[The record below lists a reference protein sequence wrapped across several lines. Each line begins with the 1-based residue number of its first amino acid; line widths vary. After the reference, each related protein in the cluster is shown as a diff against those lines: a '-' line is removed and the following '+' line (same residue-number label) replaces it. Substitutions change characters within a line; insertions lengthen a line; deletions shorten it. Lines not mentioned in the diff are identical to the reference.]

1 MNVEQQLRAGLGDR
15 YQIERQIGEG
25 GMATVFLARD
35 LKHDRPVA
43 IKAFRPELAATM
55 GADRFFHEI
64 ELSARL
70 QHPHIVPLYDS
81 GVAGGIF
88 YFVMPFV
95 EGESLRNRLDR
106 DKQIP
111 FDEAVELT
119 REIASALA
127 YAHGQGLVH
136 RDIKPEN
143 ILLTGGHAMLADF
156 GIARAVGI
164 AQQGKR
170 HTGLGF
176 AVGTPGYM
184 SPEQATASELDA
196 RTDQYSLAAV
206 FYEMVSGE
214 VPFSGPT
221 VQAALAQSLTGPRP
235 KLTKLVRTVPPDA
248 DPVVA
253 RALASDPAER
263 YPTIMAFAEDLV
275 RSGGGGQAVLTKQR
289 RLLGAVA
296 FFSAAFVIS
305 LLALVFWPREP
316 IALVRKEAE
325 VIAVAPFTTSG
336 PGVETL
342 GEGMVDLLSANLN
355 TVGGIRVVEP
365 RLVLAQWRRRGNP
378 ADPDAGRSLAR
389 AVNAN
394 SVLTGSL
401 VSTGNRVR
409 IAAALHGL
417 DGTELAKA
425 QVDGASDSVLVLVDR
440 LSADL
445 VRGIWQSNE
454 PVPSLRVSGITT
466 NSMEAMRSFLDGER
480 LYRRSAWDSA
490 QLAFQRAVELDST
503 FSLAYLRLSS
513 SIGWVGGYGSS
524 KAVEASDAAR
534 RFADRLPPRERS
546 LVATY
551 SLFSRGNRAAGDSAR
566 RYVAQYPDDVE
577 GWFVLGEAYYHNRA
591 VDPRPP
597 EEIRAPF
604 DRVIALDSSLTPAA
618 LHPAEMAIAY
628 RDSALLD
635 RYIEVMRRAGS
646 EDEARAYRTAAD
658 IGWGRRG
665 LDSTAIALI
674 GSRRGAYQ
682 AAIHAAELAPDGD
695 AERVWALVQHA
706 FSGSGG
712 SPAEQTLARSVMAA
726 GLGRFE
732 QARAIAD
739 SLQGISQDLRLSA
752 LLHPITLGIAPP
764 GYGGDV
770 ASRVLAANRV
780 NPFQV
785 HAVIQ
790 VALVRGD
797 LSLAGRLADSLLAR
811 DTVAVAGPVRSLV
824 TAAKGRVLLARGD
837 TLGGI
842 RLLSSALES
851 ASGTIPPFL
860 SVAARLELATVL
872 AMRPAT
878 RELGLLRL
886 RYGFDS
892 DFGVMSVTQLLLGRA
907 LEAAGQREDAVASYS
922 RFLRLWS
929 ADDAW
934 AAEARAAIGRLT
946 GEAASL
952 R

>member
-1 MNVEQQLRAGLGDR
+1 
-15 YQIERQIGEG
+15 
-25 GMATVFLARD
+25 
-35 LKHDRPVA
+35 
-43 IKAFRPELAATM
+43 
-55 GADRFFHEI
+55 
-64 ELSARL
+64 
-70 QHPHIVPLYDS
+70 
-81 GVAGGIF
+81 
-88 YFVMPFV
+88 MPFV

-454 PVPSLRVSGITT
+454 PYHRFGSAASPPTRWRRCVPS
-466 NSMEAMRSFLDGER
+466 
-480 LYRRSAWDSA
+480 W
-490 QLAFQRAVELDST
+490 
-503 FSLAYLRLSS
+503 
-513 SIGWVGGYGSS
+513 
-524 KAVEASDAAR
+524 
-534 RFADRLPPRERS
+534 
-546 LVATY
+546 
-551 SLFSRGNRAAGDSAR
+551 
-566 RYVAQYPDDVE
+566 
-577 GWFVLGEAYYHNRA
+577 
-591 VDPRPP
+591 
-597 EEIRAPF
+597 
-604 DRVIALDSSLTPAA
+604 
-618 LHPAEMAIAY
+618 
-628 RDSALLD
+628 
-635 RYIEVMRRAGS
+635 
-646 EDEARAYRTAAD
+646 TAN
-658 IGWGRRG
+658 
-665 LDSTAIALI
+665 DSTAGRPGIRRSWPFSVRSSSTRPSVWRICGSVRRLA
-674 GSRRGAYQ
+674 GSAAMGRRRRSRRATRLGDLRIGCRRGSVRWWRPTACFLGATARPGTLL
-682 AAIHAAELAPDGD
+682 AAMWRSIRMTSRVGSSWAKPITTTARSIPGPRRDPSAVRPGHCARLLADAGGPPPGRDGD
-695 AERVWALVQHA
+695 CL
-706 FSGSGG
+706 
-712 SPAEQTLARSVMAA
+712 P
-726 GLGRFE
+726 
-732 QARAIAD
+732 
-739 SLQGISQDLRLSA
+739 
-752 LLHPITLGIAPP
+752 
-764 GYGGDV
+764 
-770 ASRVLAANRV
+770 
-780 NPFQV
+780 
-785 HAVIQ
+785 
-790 VALVRGD
+790 
-797 LSLAGRLADSLLAR
+797 
-811 DTVAVAGPVRSLV
+811 
-824 TAAKGRVLLARGD
+824 
-837 TLGGI
+837 
-842 RLLSSALES
+842 
-851 ASGTIPPFL
+851 
-860 SVAARLELATVL
+860 
-872 AMRPAT
+872 
-878 RELGLLRL
+878 
-886 RYGFDS
+886 
-892 DFGVMSVTQLLLGRA
+892 
-907 LEAAGQREDAVASYS
+907 
-922 RFLRLWS
+922 
-929 ADDAW
+929 
-934 AAEARAAIGRLT
+934 
-946 GEAASL
+946 
-952 R
+952 

>member
-1 MNVEQQLRAGLGDR
+1 MNVEEQLRAGLGDR

-35 LKHDRPVA
+35 LKHDRRVA
-43 IKAFRPELAATM
+43 IKVFRPELAATM
-55 GADRFFHEI
+55 GTDRFFHEI

-81 GVAGGIF
+81 GVAGGIV

-95 EGESLRNRLDR
+95 EGESLRDRLDR
-106 DKQIP
+106 DKQVP

-127 YAHGQGLVH
+127 YAHGQGLIH

-143 ILLTGGHAMLADF
+143 ILLTGGHAMVADF
-156 GIARAVGI
+156 GIARALGI
-164 AQQGKR
+164 AQQGQR

-221 VQAALAQSLTGPRP
+221 VQAALARSLTGPRP
-235 KLTKLVRTVPPDA
+235 KLTKLVRTVPPEADA
-248 DPVVA
+248 VVA

-263 YPTIMAFAEDLV
+263 YPTITAFGDDLV
-275 RSGGGGQAVLTKQR
+275 RSGGGGQAVLAKQR

-296 FFSAAFVIS
+296 FFSVAFVAS
-305 LLALVFWPREP
+305 LLALIFWPREP
-316 IALVRKEAE
+316 ASLVRKEAE
-325 VIAVAPFTTSG
+325 VIAVVPFMTSG

-355 TVGGIRVVEP
+355 TVGGIRAVEP
-365 RLVLAQWRRRGNP
+365 RLVLAQWHRRGGA
-378 ADPDAGRSLAR
+378 ADLDADRALAR
-389 AVNAN
+389 GLKAN
-394 SVLTGSL
+394 SVLVGSL
-401 VSTGNRVR
+401 VSAGNRVR
-409 IAAALHGL
+409 ISATLHGL
-417 DGTELAKA
+417 DGAELAMA
-425 QVDGASDSVLVLVDR
+425 QVDGAPDSVLVLVDR

-445 VRGIWQSNE
+445 VRSIWQSNE
-454 PVPSLRVSGITT
+454 PLPSLRVSGITT
-466 NSMEAMRSFLDGER
+466 NSMEAMRAFLDGER
-480 LYRRSAWDSA
+480 LYRRSVWDSA
-490 QLAFQRAVELDST
+490 QLAFQRAIELDST

-513 SIGWVGGYGSS
+513 SIGWVGGYGSPR
-524 KAVEASDAAR
+524 AIEASDAAR

-546 LVATY
+546 LVVTY
-551 SLFSRGNRAAGDSAR
+551 NLFSRGNRAAADSAR
-566 RYVAQYPDDVE
+566 QYVAQYPNDVE
-577 GWFVLGEAYYHNRA
+577 GWFVLGETYYHNRA

-597 EEIRAPF
+597 EEVRAPF

-628 RDSALLD
+628 RDSALLE
-635 RYIEVMRRAGS
+635 RYVGVMRQAGS
-646 EDEARAYRTAAD
+646 DEEARAYRAAAD
-658 IGWGRRG
+658 LGWGRRG
-665 LDSTAIALI
+665 VDSTTVASI
-674 GSRRGAYQ
+674 GGRRGAYQ
-682 AAIHAAELAPDGD
+682 AAIRAAELAPDAD
-695 AERVWALVQHA
+695 AERVWALIELA

-712 SPAEQTLARSVMAA
+712 APSERGLARSVMAA

-732 QARAIAD
+732 LAEAIAD
-739 SLQGISQDLRLSA
+739 SLQAVNQELRFSA
-752 LLHPITLGIAPP
+752 LIYPITLGIAPA
-764 GYGGDV
+764 GYGGDL
-770 ASRVLAANRV
+770 ATRLLAAKRV

-785 HAVIQ
+785 NTIIQ
-790 VALVRGD
+790 LALVRGD
-797 LSLAGRLADSLLAR
+797 LNLAGRLADSLLAR
-811 DTVAVAGPVRSLV
+811 DTVAVGGMVRSLV
-824 TAAKGRVLLARGD
+824 AAAKGRVILARGD

-842 RLLSSALES
+842 RLLSSALDGT
-851 ASGTIPPFL
+851 AGTIPPFM

-872 AMRPAT
+872 AMRPET
-878 RELGLLRL
+878 RALGLLRL
-886 RYGFDS
+886 QYGFEGDV
-892 DFGVMSVTQLLLGRA
+892 GVMPVTQLLLGRA
-907 LEAAGQREDAVASYS
+907 LEAAGQREDAVTAYG

-929 ADDAW
+929 ADDGW
-934 AAEARAAIGRLT
+934 AAEARTAVGRLT
-946 GEAASL
+946 GEPSPV